1 MTMYRW
7 FIEYARASCRGNAFV
22 RAENETE
29 ARSQFRNLYPGAWIE
44 RITCLGDAEI
54 SARAHQR
61 ARCVP

>member
-7 FIEYARASCRGNAFV
+7 FIEYVRANRRGKAFV

-29 ARSQFRNLYPGAWIE
+29 ARSQFRSLYLGAWIE
-44 RITCLGDAEI
+44 HITCLGDAEI
-54 SARAHQR
+54 SDRAHQR